1 LLKQNLRATRIWLK
15 KQHQFQSIK
24 VTNNYAMDHP
34 SISNNN
40 DLDFKEKL
48 KEIRAAGH
56 KAEQEFKIKYAGI
69 NEWFAGDY
77 DSLYLLSFCF
87 RYFITSEQGQDE
99 EAETGGISFPAHYQ
113 EILQAMALSHPRSGS
128 FKPLAEGAEKL
139 KYDMMEIGHLIKA
152 KLQKLPKN
160 IVDQKSLYQY
170 QVRVNMMGYH
180 LAVRNWA
187 YHFQM
192 LRVAQDMAGL
202 IRKEFMTIYHVDPVD
217 FITLLFTMSSA
228 IETRL
233 NDYLRKI
240 MSALAS
246 DDYLEIQNGYQ
257 AAIGQEALSEQSKE
271 RLWEK
276 SGRNLTEL
284 RVILLMHSDLFLP
297 ELFTWSIDEM
307 IDLSKGETQASAL
320 AGLMDKLSFSFSDLK
335 DFQQEHIVLDNPVHN
350 KPFIRLSEQHFFSSL
365 WMTIPHISL
374 SLLEYLA
381 QQDDKLKK
389 RYETKKAQYLED
401 QTELLFKSSF
411 PTAKVYRGSK
421 YKGLESKDYEN
432 DLLVIIDSFALVV
445 ECKSGTVTNAAKR
458 GAPDRLFKTLK
469 ELVEDPSEQALRF
482 IRYLKDNRGLH
493 SFKTDSTSDASHKN
507 IVDTTRID
515 YFIPLGVTFYHLGL
529 AGTNLKLLIDAAVT
543 DKKINELAPSIS
555 LTDLE
560 IIFATLKTDATKIHY
575 LHRRREFET
584 QVKYIADELDLLGF
598 YLDNGFNIGNK
609 ENDPGWIFN
618 LILQSKK
625 LDPYFTGRRE
635 NSSIEIASLKII
647 PWWKD
652 ILGQLATKKP
662 KNWLDFSYI
671 LLNMNDDDQMQLEN
685 LVKELTLSI
694 LNGTA
699 QQEHNWVVYRT
710 ANRNRQY
717 SFAVYPYLNKHR
729 DMRDEMIQEI
739 LDQEY
744 EQNPAIK
751 GSVVIGVNIE
761 KKHYPYSVGFP
772 FLERP

>member
-1 LLKQNLRATRIWLK
+1 
-15 KQHQFQSIK
+15 
-24 VTNNYAMDHP
+24 MDHP
-34 SISNNN
+34 SISDNN
-40 DLDFKEKL
+40 DLAFKDKL

-56 KAEQEFKIKYAGI
+56 KAEEEFNIKYAGI
-69 NEWFAGDY
+69 NEWFSGDY

-87 RYFITSEQGQDE
+87 RYFITSKQGQDE
-99 EAETGGISFPAHYQ
+99 EAETGGISFPAYYQ
-113 EILQAMALSHPRSGS
+113 EILQAMALCHTHSGS
-128 FKPLAEGAEKL
+128 LIPLVEDAEKL
-139 KYDMMEIGHLIKA
+139 KSDMMEIGHLIKT
-152 KLQKLPKN
+152 KLQKLPEN

-170 QVRVNMMGYH
+170 QVRINMVGYH

-192 LRVAQDMAGL
+192 LRVTQDMAGL
-202 IRKEFMTIYHVDPVD
+202 IRKEFMAIYHIDPVD
-217 FITLLFTMSSA
+217 FMTLLFAMSSA

-233 NDYLRKI
+233 NDFLRRI

-246 DDYLEIQNGYQ
+246 DDYVEIQNGYQ
-257 AAIGQEALSEQSKE
+257 EAIGQDPLSEQSKE
-271 RLWEK
+271 ILWEK

-284 RVILLMHSDLFLP
+284 RALLLMHSDLFLP
-297 ELFTWSIDEM
+297 ELFTWSIDE
-307 IDLSKGETQASAL
+307 IVVLSEGKIQKSAL
-320 AGLMDKLSFSFSDLK
+320 SSLMDKLSFSFSDLK
-335 DFQQEHIVLDNPVHN
+335 DFPQEHIILDNPVHN
-350 KPFIRLSEQHFFSSL
+350 QPFIKLSEQHFFSSL

-374 SLLEYLA
+374 SMLEYLA

-389 RYETKKAQYLED
+389 RYETQKAKYLED

-421 YKGLESKDYEN
+421 YKGLDSKDYEN

-469 ELVEDPSEQALRF
+469 ELVEDPSKQALRF
-482 IRYLKDNRGLH
+482 INYLKDNRGLH
-493 SFKTDSTSDASHKN
+493 TFKSDSTSDTSHKN
-507 IVDTTRID
+507 IVDTSNVD

-529 AGTNLKLLIDAAVT
+529 AGTNLKLLIDAGVT
-543 DKKINELAPSIS
+543 DKKISELAPSIN

-560 IIFATLKTDATKIHY
+560 IIFASLKTDATKIHY

-625 LDPYFTGRRE
+625 LDPYFTGQRE
-635 NSSIEIASLKII
+635 SSSIEMASLKII

-652 ILGQLATKKP
+652 ILNQLAMKKP

-671 LLNMNDDDQMQLEN
+671 LLNMSDDYQKQLEN
-685 LVKELTLSI
+685 LFNKLTVNV

-710 ANRNRQY
+710 DNRNRQY
-717 SFAVYPYLNKHR
+717 SFALYPYLDKHR

-751 GSVVIGVNIE
+751 GSVVVGVNIE
-761 KKHYPYSVGFP
+761 KKHYPYSIFCGYLSADLFDNL
-772 FLERP
+772 FSDMSDKTS

>member
-1 LLKQNLRATRIWLK
+1 
-15 KQHQFQSIK
+15 
-24 VTNNYAMDHP
+24 MDHR
-34 SISNNN
+34 SISDNN
-40 DLDFKEKL
+40 DLAFKDIL

-56 KAEQEFKIKYAGI
+56 KAEEEFNTKYAGI
-69 NEWFAGDY
+69 NGWFTGDY

-87 RYFITSEQGQDE
+87 RYFMTSEPGQDE

-113 EILQAMALSHPRSGS
+113 EILQAIALSHACSGS
-128 FKPLAEGAEKL
+128 LKPLVEDAEKL
-139 KYDMMEIGHLIKA
+139 KSDMMEIGDLIKM
-152 KLQKLPKN
+152 KLQKLPEN
-160 IVDQKSLYQY
+160 IVDQKGLFQY
-170 QVRVNMMGYH
+170 QVRINMMGYH

-192 LRVAQDMAGL
+192 LRIAQDMAGL
-202 IRKEFMTIYHVDPVD
+202 IQHEFMLVYNIDPVD
-217 FITLLFTMSSA
+217 FMTLLFDMSST
-228 IETRL
+228 IEARL
-233 NDYLRKI
+233 NDFLSKI

-246 DDYLEIQNGYQ
+246 DNYLEIQDAYQ
-257 AAIGQEALSEQSKE
+257 VAIGQSPLSQQSKE
-271 RLWEK
+271 TLWEK
-276 SGRNLTEL
+276 SGRSLTGLREL
-284 RVILLMHSDLFLP
+284 LLTHSDLFLP
-297 ELFTWSIDEM
+297 EIFTWSIDE
-307 IDLSKGETQASAL
+307 IVDLSEGKVQANAL

-335 DFQQEHIVLDNPVHN
+335 DFPQEHIVLDNPVHN

-401 QTELLFKSSF
+401 QTEILFRSSF
-411 PTAKVYRGSK
+411 PSAKVYRGSK
-421 YKGLESKDYEN
+421 YKGLDSKDYEN
-432 DLLVIIDSFALVV
+432 DLLVIIDSFALVI

-482 IRYLKDNRGLH
+482 IKHLRDNRGLH

-507 IVDTTRID
+507 NVDTSNVD

-529 AGTNLKLLIDAAVT
+529 AGTNLKLLIDAGIT
-543 DKKINELAPSIS
+543 DKKISELAPSIS

-560 IIFATLKTDATKIHY
+560 IIFTSLKTDATKIHY

-598 YLDNGFNIGNK
+598 YLDNGFNIGDK

-625 LDPYFTGRRE
+625 LDPYFTEPRE
-635 NSSIEIASLKII
+635 NSSIEMASPKII
-647 PWWKD
+647 PWWRD
-652 ILGQLATKKP
+652 ILDQLAKKKP

-671 LLNMNDDDQMQLEN
+671 LLNMNDDDQKQLEN
-685 LVKELTLSI
+685 HFKELTASV

-699 QQEHNWVVYRT
+699 KQEHNWVVYRT
-710 ANRNRQY
+710 ANRDRQY
-717 SFAVYPYLNKHR
+717 SFVVYSYLNKDR

-761 KKHYPYSVGFP
+761 QKHCPYSILCGYLSADLFDNL
-772 FLERP
+772 FSDMSAKTI